1 MGRTGAGKSSL
12 TVALFRIVEAAAG
25 DIVID
30 DLKLGDIGLHDI
42 RSNMTIMP
50 QVRRMHCVETCYP
63 GIPLLTFSISIQ
75 TEIFKINLRSSKR

>member
-1 MGRTGAGKSSL
+1 MGIVGRTGAGKSSL

-30 DLKLGDIGLHDI
+30 DLKLGDLGLHDI

-50 QVRRMHCVETCYP
+50 QVRRTHCVETSDRETQQAHNV
-63 GIPLLTFSISIQ
+63 INTQLLRQNAVLT
-75 TEIFKINLRSSKR
+75 